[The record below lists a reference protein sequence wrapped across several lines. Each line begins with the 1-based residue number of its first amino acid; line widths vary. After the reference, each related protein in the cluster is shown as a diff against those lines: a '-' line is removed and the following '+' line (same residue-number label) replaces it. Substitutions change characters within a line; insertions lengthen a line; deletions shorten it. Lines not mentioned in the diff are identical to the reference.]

1 MGGDVSVNSEDNVS
15 KTSDPAPEV
24 SEATTDDPLNFNPLP
39 SGAPPPCPGPERV
52 SGTSRFRRW
61 KERNSTPDSK
71 APDPTT
77 GVPKPK
83 SEAPKPDPV
92 PVLPPPDG
100 SHRSTTSNGKQPSQ
114 RWRGRFRG
122 PVR

>member
-1 MGGDVSVNSEDNVS
+1 MGSSQTASGELLMITASDQAEQTLTDSSKAKGDVSVNSEDNVS

-77 GVPKPK
+77 GVPKP
-83 SEAPKPDPV
+83 
-92 PVLPPPDG
+92 
-100 SHRSTTSNGKQPSQ
+100 
-114 RWRGRFRG
+114 
-122 PVR
+122 